1 MLKAIQRFFD
11 QNMQPASK
19 AITSVPASEPACM
32 LATAAL
38 LIEIMRADSNV
49 SETERQTTLTALKDR
64 FKLTDREADELVSL
78 AETEAD
84 EAVSLYQ
91 FTHLIDK
98 GFSREQ
104 KVQVIELLWQVVFAD
119 QVLEKHEEALVRK
132 ISGLI
137 HVPHKA
143 FIDAKIRVRDRMTGG
158 GL

>member
-19 AITSVPASEPACM
+19 AITSVEASEHACM

-38 LIEIMRADSNV
+38 LIEIMRADSDV

-104 KVQVIELLWQVVFAD
+104 KIQVIELLWQVVFAD

>member
-11 QNMQPASK
+11 QNMQPASR
-19 AITSVPASEPACM
+19 AITSIEATDHALM

-38 LIEIMRADSNV
+38 LIEIMRADSDV
-49 SETERQTTLTALKDR
+49 AESERNAALEALKTR
-64 FKLTDREADELVSL
+64 FKLTDQEANEVVSL

-84 EAVSLYQ
+84 EAVSLFQ

-104 KVQVIELLWQVVFAD
+104 KIQVIELLWQVVFAD
-119 QVLEKHEEALVRK
+119 HVLEKHEEALVRK

-137 HVPHKA
+137 HVPHKE